1 MQSQTIS
8 HSPKGMDYS
17 RFSKATRH
25 SQQPKLLYA
34 RSNMNGI
41 MGEES
46 TSDRLRAI
54 SLIDPKTIK
63 KPVIPAQDNTV
74 LPLKGLFKGVKGQQT
89 VSPTRDTAIVV
100 IPQ

>member
-1 MQSQTIS
+1 
-8 HSPKGMDYS
+8 MDYS

-63 KPVIPAQDNTV
+63 KPVIPAQDNAV

-89 VSPTRDTAIVV
+89 VSPTRDAAMVV

>member
-1 MQSQTIS
+1 MQSQTIN
-8 HSPKGMDYS
+8 HSPTAMDYS

-25 SQQPKLLYA
+25 SQHLKLLYA

-63 KPVIPAQDNTV
+63 KPIIPAQDNSV
-74 LPLKGLFKGVKGQQT
+74 LPLKGLFRGVKG
-89 VSPTRDTAIVV
+89 
-100 IPQ
+100 